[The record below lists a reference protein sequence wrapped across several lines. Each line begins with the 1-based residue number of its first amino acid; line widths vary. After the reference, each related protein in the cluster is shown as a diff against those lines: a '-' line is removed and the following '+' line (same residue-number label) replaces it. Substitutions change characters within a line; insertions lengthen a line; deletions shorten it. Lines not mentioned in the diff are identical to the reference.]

1 MVVLLLI
8 IVTLMIL
15 LTIIGFIKKV
25 SGIIAKRKNKIKFP
39 LDSEIEKILNNDSF
53 GEWISDGD
61 YYYYNDMRR
70 LMFHIQNNE
79 IQMTRDYYVRQ
90 VFILVRG
97 VRFPKLLLMQHHKN
111 NSVKD

>member
-1 MVVLLLI
+1 MV
-8 IVTLMIL
+8 L

-39 LDSEIEKILNNDSF
+39 LDSEIEKFLNNDSF

-61 YYYYNDMRR
+61 YYYNDMRR

-79 IQMTRDYYVRQ
+79 IQMTRDYYVHTMSNPGIYFK
-90 VFILVRG
+90 VSKEDFINV
-97 VRFPKLLLMQHHKN
+97 
-111 NSVKD
+111 VKA